1 MARMAK
7 VVELPSIAKL
17 NKVQGQIAAQLIQ
30 ALRHAVQNGDLQA
43 GDPLPS
49 SRELAMTLSVSR
61 GTIIEAYDQLLA
73 EGVLE
78 ARARQGTFVSDAL
91 SHSKSQQTQERRNI
105 QPTHVQLTPAAQAYA
120 EVLKE
125 FKPLPHLP
133 FAVSVPVGRTQPN
146 DIWRKF
152 GNRYRARGAG
162 APSGYDDPQGVFS
175 LRVAISDYVRRS
187 RSVHCEPEQ
196 IVITS
201 GIQQALYIC
210 SQILFKAQDQ
220 VWVEDPAYRGTTAL
234 LENSIQPLHIVRVP
248 VDEEGI
254 QVDTGINLA
263 PNARAAFVTPS
274 HQYPIGMPMSLAR
287 RTSLLTWAKQQSA
300 WIIEDDYDSE
310 LRYSGQPFPALQGLA
325 PEQVIYLGTFSK
337 VLFPSLRLG
346 YAVLPEALVAPFC
359 GLRVLIDRHPP
370 SADQHVLAAF
380 IQEGYL
386 ERHIRRIRNVYAEN
400 RRYLIDM
407 IERYI
412 PKHLGYLQAG
422 DQGMHMVL
430 WLAHYMDDRKI
441 AQAVLDAGIAIKA
454 VSPTFSL
461 ERKRSGLVL
470 GLGDFELIQM
480 EYAVQSLANILKQ
493 HEYPLEVE

>member
-17 NKVQGQIAAQLIQ
+17 NKMQGQIAAQLIQ

-91 SHSKSQQTQERRNI
+91 SHSKSQQTKERRNT

-125 FKPLPHLP
+125 FRPLPHLP
-133 FAVSVPVGRTQPN
+133 FTVSVPVGRTQPN

-175 LRVAISDYVRRS
+175 LRVAIADYVRRS

-210 SQILFKAQDQ
+210 SQILFKPQDQ

-274 HQYPIGMPMSLAR
+274 HQYPIGMPMSLSR
-287 RTSLLTWAKQQSA
+287 RTALLTWAKQQSA

-310 LRYSGQPFPALQGLA
+310 LRYSGRPFPALQGLA

-346 YAVLPEALVAPFC
+346 YAVLPKALVAPFC

-412 PKHLGYLQAG
+412 PKRLGYLQAG

-430 WLAHYMDDRKI
+430 WLAEYMDDRKV

-461 ERKRSGLVL
+461 ERKSSGLVL

-480 EYAVQSLANILKQ
+480 ERAVQSLAKILKQ
-493 HEYPLEVE
+493 HEQPLDVE